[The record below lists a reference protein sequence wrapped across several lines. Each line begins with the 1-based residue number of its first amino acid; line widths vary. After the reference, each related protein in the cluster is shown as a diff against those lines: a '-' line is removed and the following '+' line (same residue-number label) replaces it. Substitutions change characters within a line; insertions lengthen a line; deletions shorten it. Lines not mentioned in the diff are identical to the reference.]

1 MADILID
8 GTAGTNQFIFLDTN
22 GKIPVLDGSQVTNIT
37 AGNIS
42 TGTIPIARV
51 PVGTGANQILQV
63 AGNGKLP
70 AVDGSQITNVVSTT
84 KSSSDPTI
92 STNPSGGVGTEW
104 HNTSSGEVYVCTDA
118 TAGANVWTN
127 VGEGTGDVEPFTPQ
141 GTQYGFCSG

>member
-22 GKIPVLDGSQVTNIT
+22 GKIPALDGRQVTNIT
-37 AGNIS
+37 AGNIT
-42 TGTIPIARV
+42 TGTIPLAIV

-63 AGNGKLP
+63 AGDGKLP
-70 AVDGSQITNVVSTT
+70 AVDGSQITNVASAT

-104 HNTSSGEVYVCTDA
+104 HNTSSGEVYVCTNA
-118 TAGANVWTN
+118 TTGANVWIN
-127 VGEGTGDVEPFTPQ
+127 VGKGTDNIGV
-141 GTQYGFCSG
+141 